1 MKKKKILQK
10 VDPLRV
16 WGEPKIFLSKCF
28 FFLIKGI
35 TRSFMLNDKNEKE
48 KNENKHFANISI
60 LFVMKLIAQI
70 NNQLLSKSTLKYLV
84 YCQVFWNEV

>member
-1 MKKKKILQK
+1 
-10 VDPLRV
+10 
-16 WGEPKIFLSKCF
+16 
-28 FFLIKGI
+28 
-35 TRSFMLNDKNEKE
+35 MLNDKNEKE

-70 NNQLLSKSTLKYLV
+70 NNQLLSKSTFKYLV

>member
-1 MKKKKILQK
+1 MQK
-10 VDPLRV
+10 VDRLRV
-16 WGEPKIFLSKCF
+16 WGEPKILLSKCF
-28 FFLIKGI
+28 SFLIKGI
-35 TRSFMLNDKNEKE
+35 TRSLMLNDKNEKE

>member
-1 MKKKKILQK
+1 
-10 VDPLRV
+10 
-16 WGEPKIFLSKCF
+16 
-28 FFLIKGI
+28 
-35 TRSFMLNDKNEKE
+35 MLNDKNEKE